1 MQVSL
6 IVFDMAGTTVTDK
19 GAVAQAFVQA
29 FKDLDYT
36 VEEAE
41 VNPLMG
47 YKKTEAIH
55 IILERLGVTNI
66 TPEHTADIHARFVN
80 HMLAYYRSSPDIKPL
95 PGTEA
100 VLQNLKARGIQIGLD
115 TGFSKDIADV
125 IIDRLGW
132 KANGLIDYVVASDEV
147 PEGRPYPYMIRK
159 MMEAAGITDPL
170 QVIKVGDTEVD
181 INEGKNAGCLY
192 SIGVTTGSFTR
203 EELMPFGPSHI
214 IDNLQELLPILE
226 PNYV

>member
-29 FKDLDYT
+29 FKDLNHT
-36 VEEAE
+36 VAVTE

-47 YKKTEAIH
+47 YKKNEAIR
-55 IILERLGVTNI
+55 IILERLEVADI
-66 TPEHTADIHARFVN
+66 TPALIDDIHSRFVN
-80 HMLAYYRSSPDIKPL
+80 HMLNYYRTSPDIQAL
-95 PGTEA
+95 PEA
-100 VLQNLKARGIQIGLD
+100 ETVMQHLKSKGIQVGLD

-125 IIDRLGW
+125 IVDRLGW
-132 KANGLIDYVVASDEV
+132 KQKGLIDYVVASDEV
-147 PEGRPYPYMIRK
+147 PAGRPHPYMIRK

-170 QVIKVGDTEVD
+170 QVVKVGDTEVD
-181 INEGKNAGCLY
+181 INEGKNAGCRY
-192 SIGVTTGSFTR
+192 SIGVTTGAFTR
-203 EELMPFGPSHI
+203 EELMPYEPSHI